1 MKAIVLG
8 MGLQGK
14 AVIHD
19 LESSSMITEIFAADL
34 FTTEKSLTEADDYL
48 AARRYTKTKA
58 VKLDVSMEKGLA
70 EKFSERDI
78 DVVIC
83 MLPIQLAL
91 TAARA
96 ALDAGI
102 PFVSSNYT
110 YDLSVLDD
118 PAKEKNGIILPEMG
132 LDPGIDLILGRLAM
146 DELDVVYGI
155 NSYGGGIP
163 APECADDS
171 PIKYKIS
178 WIFDRVLDVYVREAR
193 FIKNGQ
199 LHTVPGNEIFR
210 QENVHEI
217 EFPGIGT
224 VEAYF
229 NGDSERYVKIFGL
242 GNELLE
248 MGRYAL
254 RWPGHSKFWRTMVEL
269 GLLDDTPININK
281 TNISPRSF
289 LAKCITPKLQYKSDE
304 KDVALLRVEAWGLK
318 DTKKVKVTYDLIDY
332 RDLETGLFAMNRT
345 VGFTASIGALM
356 ILSGK
361 ITETGVLSPVR
372 HVPSHE
378 FLDEVKA
385 RGMHVDYTFEE
396 MDESV
401 DL

>member
-19 LESSSMITEIFAADL
+19 LESSSLITEIFAADL
-34 FTTEKSLTEADDYL
+34 FTTAKSLAEADAYL
-48 AARRYTKTKA
+48 AARGYSKTKA
-58 VKLDVSMEKGLA
+58 IRLDVSIEKELGG
-70 EKFSERDI
+70 KFSDRDI
-78 DVVIC
+78 DIVIC

-118 PAKEKNGIILPEMG
+118 IAREKGGIILPEMG
-132 LDPGIDLILGRLAM
+132 LDPGIDQALGRLAM

-193 FIKNGQ
+193 LIKNGR
-199 LHTVPGNEIFR
+199 LHIVSGNEIFKA
-210 QENVHEI
+210 ENVHEI
-217 EFPGIGT
+217 TFSGIGA
-224 VEAYF
+224 VEAYL

-269 GLLDDTPININK
+269 GLLDDNPIQIN
-281 TNISPRSF
+281 TTEISPRSF
-289 LAKCITPKLQYKSDE
+289 LARCLTPKLQYRSDE
-304 KDVALLRVEAWGLK
+304 KDIALLRVEAWGLK
-318 DTKKVKVTYDLIDY
+318 DNKKVKVRYDLIDY

-361 ITETGVLSPVR
+361 ITGAGVLSPVR
-372 HVPSHE
+372 HVPPHE
-378 FLDEVKA
+378 FIKEVEA
-385 RGMHVDYTFEE
+385 RGMRVEYKTLE
-396 MDESV
+396 MDEPIG
-401 DL
+401 

>member
-19 LESSSMITEIFAADL
+19 LESSSLITEIFAADL
-34 FTTEKSLTEADDYL
+34 FITEKSLTEADDYL
-48 AARRYTKTKA
+48 AARGYTKTKA
-58 VKLDVSMEKGLA
+58 VKLDVSMEKELA
-70 EKFSERDI
+70 GKFSERDI

-96 ALDAGI
+96 AVDAGI

-118 PAKEKNGIILPEMG
+118 VAKEKNGIILPEMG

-163 APECADDS
+163 APEYADDS
-171 PIKYKIS
+171 PIKYKIT

-199 LHTVPGNEIFR
+199 LHIVPGNEIFKAK
-210 QENVHEI
+210 NVHEI
-217 EFPGIGT
+217 EFPGIGA
-224 VEAYF
+224 VEAYL

-254 RWPGHSKFWRTMVEL
+254 RWPGHSKFWRTMVDL
-269 GLLDDTPININK
+269 GLLDDNPITVNK
-281 TNISPRSF
+281 TEISPRSF
-289 LAKCITPKLQYKSDE
+289 LAKCLPPKLQYKNDE

-318 DTKKVKVTYDLIDY
+318 DTKKVKVTYDLIDF

-361 ITETGVLSPVR
+361 ITGTGVLSPVR
-372 HVPSHE
+372 HVPPHE
-378 FLDEVKA
+378 FLEEVKK
-385 RGMHVDYTFEE
+385 RGMRVDYKIEN
-396 MDESV
+396 MD
-401 DL
+401 

>member
-8 MGLQGK
+8 MGLQGR

-19 LESSSMITEIFAADL
+19 LESSSLITEIFAADL
-34 FTTEKSLTEADDYL
+34 FATEKSLAEADDYL
-48 AARRYTKTKA
+48 AERGYSKTKA
-58 VKLDVSMEKGLA
+58 IKLDVSMEKELA

-118 PAKEKNGIILPEMG
+118 VAKEKNGIILPEMG
-132 LDPGIDLILGRLAM
+132 LDPGIDLVLGRLAI

-193 FIKNGQ
+193 FIKNGR
-199 LHTVPGNEIFR
+199 LHIVPGNEIFR
-210 QENVHEI
+210 KENVHEI
-217 EFPGIGT
+217 EFSGIGA
-224 VEAYF
+224 VEAYL

-242 GNELLE
+242 SNELQE

-254 RWPGHSKFWRTMVEL
+254 RWPGHTKFWRTMVEL
-269 GLLDDTPININK
+269 GLLDDTPITINK
-281 TNISPRSF
+281 TDISPRSF
-289 LAKCITPKLQYKSDE
+289 LAKCLTPKLQYKSDE

-318 DTKKVKVTYDLIDY
+318 DNKKVKVTYDLIDY

-345 VGFTASIGALM
+345 VGFTASIGAQM

-361 ITETGVLSPVR
+361 ITGTGVLSPVR
-372 HVPSHE
+372 HVPPHA
-378 FLDEVKA
+378 FIKEVEA
-385 RGMHVDYTFEE
+385 RGMCVNYTIEK
-396 MDESV
+396 MD
-401 DL
+401 